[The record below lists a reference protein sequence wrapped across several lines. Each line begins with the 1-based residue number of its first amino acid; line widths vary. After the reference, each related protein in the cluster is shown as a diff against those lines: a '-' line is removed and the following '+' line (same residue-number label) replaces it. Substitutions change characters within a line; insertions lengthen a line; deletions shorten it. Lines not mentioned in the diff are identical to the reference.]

1 MTMNKGS
8 FKSLG
13 KESIV
18 TESTAGIKI
27 YLESTDDQYI
37 LRNWFSTFNYYDKL
51 SFDSVSETRGDGGCQ
66 LVKKKVEDSKQT
78 AFGIVD
84 RDVLLADPN
93 FQNSLWWE
101 IDDEVFSSSKP
112 YGENIFV
119 LHRWELENYL
129 LHPQAL
135 ASLMAN
141 KRLNETTSPTE
152 IAELL
157 GEHEE
162 NMVAVTLLSTI
173 STKNGMALTGNTQ
186 LFRDKSG
193 AELKIE
199 LQNKLTLYQSL
210 IESEQGKIDHFAE
223 NKQEPIERWHR
234 LSRLLDGKRI
244 MHRIDDLLNF
254 KYALTP
260 KVKLESERG
269 ALADHIAKHKLI
281 DPALS
286 NWLEGIYN
294 AA

>member
-1 MTMNKGS
+1 MMLNKGS

-37 LRNWFSTFNYYDKL
+37 LKNWFSTFNFYDKL
-51 SFDSVSETRGDGGCQ
+51 SFDSVSEIRGNGGCQ

-78 AFGIVD
+78 AFGIID

-93 FQNSLWWE
+93 FQDSLWWE
-101 IDDEVFSSSKP
+101 VDDDVFSSSKP

-135 ASLMAN
+135 ASLMAD
-141 KRLNETTSPTE
+141 KRLNATTPPAD
-152 IAELL
+152 IAKLL
-157 GEHEE
+157 CDHEE

-173 STKNGMALTGNTQ
+173 STKTGAALAGGTRLLQDKNGE
-186 LFRDKSG
+186 
-193 AELKIE
+193 ELKAE
-199 LQNKLTLYQSL
+199 VQSKLS
-210 IESEQGKIDHFAE
+210 ISSAEMESERVKIDRFAE
-223 NKQEPIERWHR
+223 NEREPVERWNR
-234 LSRLLDGKRI
+234 LSRVLDGKRI
-244 MHRIDDLLNF
+244 MHRIDNLLF
-254 KYALTP
+254 SGR
-260 KVKLESERG
+260 VKLETERG
-269 ALADHIAKHKLI
+269 ALAGHIAKHQLI
-281 DPALS
+281 DQALI

-294 AA
+294 TA

>member
-1 MTMNKGS
+1 MTMKNKGS

-37 LRNWFSTFNYYDKL
+37 LRNWFSTFNFYDKL
-51 SFDSVSETRGDGGCQ
+51 SFDSVSETRGNGGCQ
-66 LVKKKVEDSKQT
+66 LVKKKVEESEST

-84 RDVLLADPN
+84 RDVLLADPD

-112 YGENIFV
+112 YGEKIFV

-135 ASLMAN
+135 ASLMAD
-141 KRLNETTSPTE
+141 KRLDATTSPTD
-152 IAELL
+152 IAKLL
-157 GEHEE
+157 CDHEE

-173 STKNGMALTGNTQ
+173 STKTGIALAGGTR
-186 LFRDKSG
+186 LLKDKNG
-193 AELKIE
+193 AELKAEIQKQLSAPQISIE
-199 LQNKLTLYQSL
+199 A
-210 IESEQGKIDHFAE
+210 EQIKINRFAE
-223 NKQEPIERWHR
+223 NEKDSIQRWHR
-234 LSRLLDGKRI
+234 LSRLLDGKRV
-244 MHRIDDLLNF
+244 MHRIDDLLF
-254 KYALTP
+254 SG

-269 ALADHIAKHKLI
+269 VLAGYIAKHKLI
-281 DPALS
+281 DPALTD
-286 NWLEGIYN
+286 WLEGVYSS

>member
-1 MTMNKGS
+1 MTMLNKGS

-18 TESTAGIKI
+18 KESTAGIKI

-37 LRNWFSTFNYYDKL
+37 LKNWFSTFNFYDKL
-51 SFDSVSETRGDGGCQ
+51 SFDSVSETRGNGGCQ

-93 FQNSLWWE
+93 FQNLLWWE
-101 IDDEVFSSSKP
+101 IDDDIFSSSKP
-112 YGENIFV
+112 YGEKIFV

-135 ASLMAN
+135 ASLMADKQLAATTSSADIA
-141 KRLNETTSPTE
+141 KRLCD
-152 IAELL
+152 
-157 GEHEE
+157 HEK

-173 STKNGMALTGNTQ
+173 SAKTGTALAGGTRLLQDKNG
-186 LFRDKSG
+186 D
-193 AELKIE
+193 ELMSEIQK
-199 LQNKLTLYQSL
+199 KLPVLPE
-210 IESEQGKIDHFAE
+210 IIDSEQDNIIRFAE
-223 NKQEPIERWHR
+223 NNQDPVERWHR

-244 MHRIDDLLNF
+244 MHRIDDLLF
-254 KYALTP
+254 SGR
-260 KVKLESERG
+260 VKLETERG
-269 ALADHIAKHKLI
+269 ALAGHIAKHKLI
-281 DPALS
+281 DPALI
-286 NWLEGIYN
+286 NWLENIYN

>member
-1 MTMNKGS
+1 MTIKNKGS

-37 LRNWFSTFNYYDKL
+37 LRNWFSTFNFYDKL
-51 SFDSVSETRGDGGCQ
+51 SFDSVSETRGNGGCQ
-66 LVKKKVEDSKQT
+66 LVKKKVEESEST

-84 RDVLLADPN
+84 RDVLLADPD
-93 FQNSLWWE
+93 FQDSLWWE

-112 YGENIFV
+112 YGEKIFV

-135 ASLMAN
+135 ASLMAD
-141 KRLNETTSPTE
+141 KRLDATTSPTD
-152 IAELL
+152 IAKLL
-157 GEHEE
+157 CDHEE

-173 STKNGMALTGNTQ
+173 STKTGIVLAGGTRH
-186 LFRDKSG
+186 LKDKNG
-193 AELKIE
+193 AELKAEIQKQLSVPQISIE
-199 LQNKLTLYQSL
+199 A
-210 IESEQGKIDHFAE
+210 EQIKINRFAE
-223 NKQEPIERWHR
+223 NEKDFIQRWHR
-234 LSRLLDGKRI
+234 LSRLLDGKRV
-244 MHRIDDLLNF
+244 MHRIDDLLF
-254 KYALTP
+254 SG

-269 ALADHIAKHKLI
+269 VLAGYIAKHKLI
-281 DPALS
+281 DPALT
-286 NWLEGIYN
+286 NWLEGVYSS

>member
-1 MTMNKGS
+1 MTMINKGS
-8 FKSLG
+8 FKNLG

-37 LRNWFSTFNYYDKL
+37 LKNWFSTYNFYDKL
-51 SFDSVSETRGDGGCQ
+51 SFDSVSETRGNGGCQ
-66 LVKKKVEDSKQT
+66 LVMKKVEESKQT

-101 IDDEVFSSSKP
+101 IDDDVFSSSQP

-135 ASLMAN
+135 ATLMAD
-141 KRLNETTSPTE
+141 KQLAATTSSAD
-152 IAELL
+152 IAKLL
-157 GEHEE
+157 CDHEK

-173 STKNGMALTGNTQ
+173 SAKTRTALAGGTRLLQDKNG
-186 LFRDKSG
+186 D
-193 AELKIE
+193 ELMSEIQK
-199 LQNKLTLYQSL
+199 KLPVLPE
-210 IESEQGKIDHFAE
+210 IIDSEQDSIIRFAE
-223 NKQEPIERWHR
+223 NNQDPVERWHR

-244 MHRIDDLLNF
+244 MHRIDDLLF
-254 KYALTP
+254 YG
-260 KVKLESERG
+260 KVKLQNERG
-269 ALADHIAKHKLI
+269 ALAGHIAKHKLI
-281 DPALS
+281 DPALI
-286 NWLEGIYN
+286 NWLENIYR